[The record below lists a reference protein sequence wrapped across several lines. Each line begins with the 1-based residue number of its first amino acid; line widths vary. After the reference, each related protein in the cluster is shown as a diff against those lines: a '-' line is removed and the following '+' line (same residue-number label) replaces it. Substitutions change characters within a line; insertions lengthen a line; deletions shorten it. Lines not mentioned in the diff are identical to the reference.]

1 MRHENTRGT
10 KYWRIEKQNEKKQGR
25 REEEQWRFSPTN
37 YPAPPPQYLKLR
49 QLISA
54 ILERGGP
61 APWRRGGK
69 LRRRCIFSQN
79 LANSRTH
86 GRIHE
91 RQGLLSAGTL
101 NQAGKRG
108 GGAGRGRIYGKFAYG
123 KLLGEGR
130 SSFAWDPGS
139 CRLILLMRYNPR
151 WNCLRQMGV
160 FPFVKRSHFL
170 KSI

>member
-1 MRHENTRGT
+1 MERNITRQEKKRIMRHENTRGT

-61 APWRRGGK
+61 TPWRRGGK

-86 GRIHE
+86 ERIHE

-101 NQAGKRG
+101 NRAGKRG
-108 GGAGRGRIYGKFAYG
+108 GGGPGKDLREICIREVIRRRKVLICMGSWKLPIDFAY
-123 KLLGEGR
+123 
-130 SSFAWDPGS
+130 A
-139 CRLILLMRYNPR
+139 I
-151 WNCLRQMGV
+151 
-160 FPFVKRSHFL
+160 
-170 KSI
+170 